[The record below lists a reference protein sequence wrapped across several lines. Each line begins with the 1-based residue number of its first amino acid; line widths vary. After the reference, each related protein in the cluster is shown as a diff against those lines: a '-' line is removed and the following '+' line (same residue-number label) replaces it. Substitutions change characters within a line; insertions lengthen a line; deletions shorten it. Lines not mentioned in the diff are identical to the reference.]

1 MMKLLMISC
10 KKATYLLSKKEENRL
25 SLLDRIRLKS
35 HLALCYICRRF
46 EEQTQLITRHS
57 HKDAENACLT
67 PEKKE
72 NIKRALVEAD
82 N

>member
-1 MMKLLMISC
+1 MKILMISC

-46 EEQTQLITRHS
+46 EEQTQIITRHS
-57 HKDAENACLT
+57 HNEAENASLS

-72 NIKRALVEAD
+72 TIQKALAEAD